1 MHPSSLKGTSGVDVA
16 VFVTL
21 AATLSVVKPALVPG
35 MAIVCSTDEFMRE
48 PRAPTNITG
57 NGTAAVFVSWREDER
72 DHDLLQRR
80 LNQQIDPSDVETAVT
95 WLERPPVVTARNDRH
110 TPYEK
115 RPAIWPGVLH

>member
-1 MHPSSLKGTSGVDVA
+1 
-16 VFVTL
+16 
-21 AATLSVVKPALVPG
+21 
-35 MAIVCSTDEFMRE
+35 MAIVFSIDEFMRE
-48 PRAPTNITG
+48 PRALASITG

-95 WLERPPVVTARNDRH
+95 RLERPPVVTARNDRH